1 MNAPL
6 ASLLALAAVAS
17 SPHSLQG
24 PEPARN
30 ASARDA
36 AAQNDSAGAVAFG
49 RELERVQQRMDRAD
63 WKAAR
68 RQLDLALEAH
78 AGELYVLGR
87 LGEVE
92 LVLKRCAFWEHKGAL
107 EVASFVQGQLV
118 RSDAARGTLTLRY
131 SAGEFPDFDA
141 QSSAMI
147 YNVEFSGPYR
157 IEVSGDTDA
166 SIAVC
171 AGLDSMAQITYGL
184 VETSGPGLKR
194 DQVRRFVQLQGQW
207 RDSNGAVRALDKR
220 AEFIVD
226 ADAAG
231 VVAVSVQENQ
241 VKASFDGRS
250 VLSIAK
256 PRDLWGTLALAPS
269 RPPRGAYV
277 VEGEAIGWHQRQRDV
292 VFQREW
298 PAFEAQWS
306 LAENVPGWIATAL
319 AGPKHAGLP
328 AGGRPRGIEP
338 EELPQNLVPRWN
350 ALADATKA
358 KDLETVAREAKWLLR
373 REPDLGIAALLG
385 AQALEGLQEREDAIA
400 MLTACVE
407 RHPAYFDAAHYLSRL
422 LLVSGRFQ
430 DSLDVIAGAVQ
441 SGLPAHDFQGIAVTA
456 TKGLRGPAWSGK
468 FTFSSRHYDVASDL
482 SRDTCREVANELEE
496 SLRQVSRRI
505 GVDLG
510 VPSRRFQV
518 YVFSGNGSYRDYLD
532 DVFDVRLEHTQG
544 MYSPFLKQL
553 LVLRSDPLDEFHRT
567 ARHEGFHQVLD
578 SVMAAP
584 PLWVNEG
591 LAEYFAGLKAP
602 DGRWDDGRVLDSRLR
617 TLRTSGRSLRDKLVP
632 LQVFVRFS
640 QPQFMQDGRWN
651 YAQAWALIHYLKHSS
666 VENEDALETLL
677 AELLKGTSHDAAIDR
692 AFRGRDWR
700 ALDAGLLAHIENL

>member
-1 MNAPL
+1 MNAAL
-6 ASLLALAAVAS
+6 ASLLALGALVT
-17 SPHSLQG
+17 SPISLQE
-24 PEPARN
+24 PELAQSPR
-30 ASARDA
+30 ARDA
-36 AAQNDSAGAVAFG
+36 AAPAGAQNDSAGAVAFG
-49 RELERVQQRMDRAD
+49 RELERVQQRMDRAE

-78 AGELYVLGR
+78 TGERYVLGR

-107 EVASFVQGQLV
+107 DVASLVEGQLV

-131 SAGEFPDFDA
+131 GAGEFPDFDA
-141 QSSAMI
+141 QSSALI
-147 YNVEFSGPYR
+147 FDVEFSGPYEF
-157 IEVSGDTDA
+157 EVSGDTDA
-166 SIAVC
+166 SVAVC
-171 AGLDSMAQITYGL
+171 AGPGSMAQLTFGL

-194 DQVRRFVQLQGQW
+194 DQVRRFVQLKGQW
-207 RDSNGAVRALDKR
+207 RDARGER
-220 AEFIVD
+220 AEFVVD
-226 ADAAG
+226 EDAAG
-231 VVAVSVQENQ
+231 VIAVSVQETQ
-241 VKASFDGRS
+241 VKATFDGRS
-250 VLSIAK
+250 VLAISK
-256 PRDLWGTLALAPS
+256 PRDLWGTLAFAPS
-269 RPPRGAYV
+269 RPPRGAYS

-306 LAENVPGWIATAL
+306 LADSVPSWIATAL

-328 AGGRPRGIEP
+328 AGGKPRGVEP
-338 EELPQNLVPRWN
+338 EELSQSLVPRWN
-350 ALADATKA
+350 ALADATKT

-385 AQALEGLQEREDAIA
+385 AQALEGLRQRDDAIA
-400 MLTACVE
+400 MLTTCVE

-430 DSLDVIAGAVQ
+430 ASLDVIAGAIQ
-441 SGLPAHDFQGIAVTA
+441 SGLPAHEFQEIAVTA

-468 FTFSSRHYDVASDL
+468 FAFSSRHYDVASDL
-482 SRDTCREVANELEE
+482 SRDACREVANELEE

-510 VPSRRFQV
+510 VPSQRFQV

-553 LVLRSDPLDEFHRT
+553 LVLRTDPLDEFHRT
-567 ARHEGFHQVLD
+567 ARHEGFHQLLD

-602 DGRWDDGRVLDSRLR
+602 DGRWDDGRVLDSRLQ
-617 TLRTSGRSLRDKLVP
+617 TLQTAGRSLRDKLVP

-651 YAQAWALIHYLKHSS
+651 YAQAWAFIHYLKHSS
-666 VENEDALETLL
+666 VKNEDALEALL
-677 AELLKGTSHDAAIDR
+677 AELMKGTSHDEAIDK
-692 AFRGRDWR
+692 AFGGLDWR
-700 ALDAGLLAHIENL
+700 ALDAGLLAHIEAL